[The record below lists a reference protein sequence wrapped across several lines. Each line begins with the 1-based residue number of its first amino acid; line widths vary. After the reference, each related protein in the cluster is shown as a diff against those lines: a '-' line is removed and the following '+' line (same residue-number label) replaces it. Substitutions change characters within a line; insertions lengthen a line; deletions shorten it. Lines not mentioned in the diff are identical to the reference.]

1 VTLITDSE
9 LPSLSG
15 CKQAGN
21 EEEIHRRGCARLTRV
36 VERACMVCISAA
48 AQFIEHGETGT
59 ANCFCA

>member
-21 EEEIHRRGCARLTRV
+21 EEEIHRRGCARLAGA
-36 VERACMVCISAA
+36 VERACMVCIPAA
-48 AQFIEHGETGT
+48 AQFLEREESCP
-59 ANCFCA
+59 ANCFRA